1 MARWLKL
8 LLWLGVALLGAGA
21 LAIVAFA
28 RGEPVNALWIVTA
41 GLCATA
47 ISYRFYSR
55 WLAVKVL
62 ELDDNRATPA
72 LVVDDG
78 KDFVPTNRWMA
89 FGHHF
94 AAIAG
99 PGPLVG
105 PVLAAQFGYLPG
117 TLWILIGATLGG
129 GVHDMIVLFAS
140 VRRRGKTLGQMVKE
154 EIGSAVGALAMLSV
168 LSIMVIL
175 LAVLALV
182 VVQALAKSPW
192 GVFTMA
198 TTIPVALIMGIGLR
212 SGKIGVGVMTVFGLA
227 GLLFGVWGGQFLHQY
242 PMIESWFQHDQKW
255 LAWAIM
261 LYGLAASAL
270 PVWLLLTPRDY
281 LSTFL
286 KLGAVAALAVA
297 VVIIHPTLQMPALS
311 RFIDGS
317 GLVFAGPVF
326 PFVCITIAC
335 GAVSGFHSLIASG
348 TTPKMIEREARIRSI
363 GYGAM
368 VTEMMVALMALIAAS
383 VLSPG
388 QYFAINAKGTP
399 TEVVAKVSAAGFPV
413 TQGEM
418 TKLASDLGETTM
430 FNRAGGA
437 PTFAVGMAHMFSRLT
452 SNPTAL
458 ALWYHFAIMFEALFI
473 LTTIDAGTRVGR
485 FLLQDFLGQLWR
497 PLGNTQSLGANL
509 FASVL
514 LVSAWG
520 WFLYQG
526 VLDPLGG
533 INSLWPLFGL
543 ANQLLSVIA
552 LCLGT
557 TILIKMGKARY
568 AWTTVGPL
576 VFMIVVTFSAG
587 WMKIF
592 SRRSADRLPERR
604 ADARRESGG
613 AADERRLRAAGRHLP
628 AQRPGR
634 GSFPPPRAPD
644 RARLRA
650 GMVAPAPREQTSG
663 AARER
668 VRPVGRDSLGRETN
682 ARKTNARGRE
692 GVDGTADRAVSRDRS
707 ARGDR
712 GAARENAAR
721 QFPARRFWECD
732 RALSAGPVAR
742 ALGVRGAYGSSRL
755 GAAEERRDALSRVG
769 GGAFPRQ
776 PANEKLWRLRDVG
789 FAGVRSARPENLL
802 AHLR

>member
-1 MARWLKL
+1 MTRIVKF
-8 LLWLGVALLGAGA
+8 LLWFAIALLGAA
-21 LAIVAFA
+21 AVAVFAFA
-28 RGEPVNALWIVTA
+28 RGEPVNALWLVTA

-47 ISYRFYSR
+47 ISYRFYSK
-55 WLAVKVL
+55 WLATTVL
-62 ELDDNRATPA
+62 VLNDDRATPA

-117 TLWILIGATLGG
+117 ALWILIGATLGG

-154 EIGSAVGALAMLSV
+154 EIGNTIGALALVSV
-168 LSIMVIL
+168 LAIMVIL

-192 GVFTMA
+192 GVFTIAM
-198 TTIPVALIMGIGLR
+198 TIPIAVVMGIGLR
-212 SGKIGVGVMTVFGLA
+212 SGRVGVGWVTIFGLL
-227 GLLFGVWGGQFLHQY
+227 GLVFAVWGGQFLAHF
-242 PMIESWFQHDQKW
+242 PALENWFRFDQKS
-255 LAWAIM
+255 LAWALM
-261 LYGLAASAL
+261 FYGFAASAL

-286 KLGAVAALAVA
+286 KLGTVAALALA
-297 VVIIHPTLQMPALS
+297 VLIIHPTLQMPALT

-348 TTPKMIEREARIRSI
+348 TTPKMIERESRIRSI

-368 VTEMMVALMALIAAS
+368 VTEMMVALMALIAAC
-383 VLSPG
+383 VLQPG
-388 QYFAINAKGTP
+388 QYFAINAKGSP
-399 TEVVAKVSAAGFPV
+399 SAVVAKVSAAGFPV
-413 TQGEM
+413 SEGEM
-418 TKLASDLGETTM
+418 KQLASDLGESTM

-437 PTFAVGMAHMFSRLT
+437 PTFAVGMAHMFARIT
-452 SNPTAL
+452 TNQTAL

-473 LTTIDAGTRVGR
+473 LTTLDAGTRVGR
-485 FLLQDFLGQLWR
+485 FLLQDLLGQVWR
-497 PLGNTQSLGANL
+497 PLGDTKSWGANI
-509 FASVL
+509 FASLL
-514 LVSAWG
+514 LVAAWG

-568 AWTTVGPL
+568 LWTTLLPL
-576 VFMIVVTFSAG
+576 AFMIVVTFSAG
-587 WMKIF
+587 YLKILSSDPRIGF
-592 SRRSADRLPERR
+592 LSGANNLEHDLAAAATNVNFARQAVIWRI
-604 ADARRESGG
+604 DA
-613 AADERRLRAAGRHLP
+613 LVAAGFLVLVFLIVSGCAWQWWRLL
-628 AQRPGR
+628 R
-634 GSFPPPRAPD
+634 GS
-644 RARLRA
+644 
-650 GMVAPAPREQTSG
+650 
-663 AARER
+663 
-668 VRPVGRDSLGRETN
+668 RPVVLHESEL
-682 ARKTNARGRE
+682 
-692 GVDGTADRAVSRDRS
+692 V
-707 ARGDR
+707 
-712 GAARENAAR
+712 
-721 QFPARRFWECD
+721 
-732 RALSAGPVAR
+732 ALAELPVA
-742 ALGVRGAYGSSRL
+742 SR
-755 GAAEERRDALSRVG
+755 
-769 GGAFPRQ
+769 
-776 PANEKLWRLRDVG
+776 
-789 FAGVRSARPENLL
+789 
-802 AHLR
+802 

>member
-1 MARWLKL
+1 MIKLLKL
-8 LLWLGVALLGAGA
+8 LLWLGIAVLGAAAVAVLA
-21 LAIVAFA
+21 LV
-28 RGEPVNALWIVTA
+28 RDEPVNALWIVTA

-47 ISYRFYSR
+47 ISYRFYSK
-55 WLAVKVL
+55 WLATKVL
-62 ELDDNRATPA
+62 MLDESRATPA
-72 LVVDDG
+72 LVVNDG

-154 EIGSAVGALAMLSV
+154 EIGSAVGALAIVSV
-168 LSIMVIL
+168 LAIMIIL

-192 GVFTMA
+192 GVFTIA
-198 TTIPVALIMGIGLR
+198 LTIPIALLMGIGLR
-212 SGKIGVGVMTVFGLA
+212 SGRVGVAWMTVFGLL
-227 GLLFGVWGGQFLHQY
+227 GLVFAVWGGQFLPHF
-242 PMIESWFQHDQKW
+242 PAFENWFRHDQKW

-261 LYGLAASAL
+261 FYGFAASAL
-270 PVWLLLTPRDY
+270 PIWLLLTPRDY

-286 KLGAVAALAVA
+286 KLGTVAALALA
-297 VVIIHPTLQMPALS
+297 VILIHPTLQMPALS

-348 TTPKMIEREARIRSI
+348 TTPKMIERESRIRDI

-368 VTEMMVALMALIAAS
+368 VTEMMVALMALIAAC
-383 VLSPG
+383 VLQPG
-388 QYFAINAKGTP
+388 QYFAINAKGSP
-399 TEVVAKVSAAGFPV
+399 SEVVAKVSAAGFPV
-413 TQGEM
+413 SEPEM
-418 TKLASDLGETTM
+418 KQLAVNLGESTM
-430 FNRAGGA
+430 FGRAGGA
-437 PTFAVGMAHMFSRLT
+437 PTFAVGMAHMFSRV
-452 SNPTAL
+452 SASPTAL

-485 FLLQDFLGQLWR
+485 FLLQDLLGQLWR
-497 PLGNTQSLGANL
+497 PLGDTRSWGANL
-509 FASVL
+509 FASIL

-557 TILIKMGKARY
+557 TILIKMGKTRY
-568 AWTTVGPL
+568 AWTTLLPL

-587 WMKIF
+587 YLKIF
-592 SRRSADRLPERR
+592 SPDPRLGFLSGAQKLDHDVAMASTNVDFARQALIWRVDALVALAFLVLVFAIVTGCAWQWWRLLRGTRPVVLHESEFISLAQAQMADR
-604 ADARRESGG
+604 
-613 AADERRLRAAGRHLP
+613 
-628 AQRPGR
+628 
-634 GSFPPPRAPD
+634 
-644 RARLRA
+644 
-650 GMVAPAPREQTSG
+650 
-663 AARER
+663 
-668 VRPVGRDSLGRETN
+668 
-682 ARKTNARGRE
+682 
-692 GVDGTADRAVSRDRS
+692 
-707 ARGDR
+707 
-712 GAARENAAR
+712 
-721 QFPARRFWECD
+721 
-732 RALSAGPVAR
+732 
-742 ALGVRGAYGSSRL
+742 
-755 GAAEERRDALSRVG
+755 
-769 GGAFPRQ
+769 
-776 PANEKLWRLRDVG
+776 
-789 FAGVRSARPENLL
+789 
-802 AHLR
+802 

>member
-1 MARWLKL
+1 MVRLLKL
-8 LLWLGVALLGAGA
+8 LLWLGIGALGAAAVALVA
-21 LAIVAFA
+21 LA
-28 RGEPVNALWIVTA
+28 RSEPVNALWIVTA

-55 WLAVKVL
+55 WLATKVL
-62 ELDDNRATPA
+62 ALDDNRATPA

-154 EIGSAVGALAMLSV
+154 EIGSAVGALAMVSV
-168 LSIMVIL
+168 LSIMIIL
-175 LAVLALV
+175 LAVLGLV

-198 TTIPVALIMGIGLR
+198 TTIPVAVIMGIGLR
-212 SGKIGVGVMTVFGLA
+212 SGRVGVGWMTVFGLL
-227 GLLFGVWGGQFLHQY
+227 GLIFAVWGGQFLHGF
-242 PMIESWFQHDQKW
+242 PALESWFQHDQKW
-255 LAWAIM
+255 LAWAVII
-261 LYGLAASAL
+261 YGFAASAL

-297 VVIIHPTLQMPALS
+297 VLIIHPTLQMPALS
-311 RFIDGS
+311 RFIDGT

-383 VLSPG
+383 VLQPG
-388 QYFAINAKGTP
+388 EYFAINAKGTP
-399 TEVVAKVSAAGFPV
+399 SEVVAKVSAAGFPV
-413 TQGEM
+413 SEVEM
-418 TKLASDLGETTM
+418 QQLATNLGESTM

-437 PTFAVGMAHMFSRLT
+437 PTFAVGMARMFSRVT
-452 SNPTAL
+452 ANPTAL

-473 LTTIDAGTRVGR
+473 LTTLDAGTRVGR
-485 FLLQDFLGQLWR
+485 FLLQDLLGQLWR
-497 PLGNTQSLGANL
+497 PLGNTRSWGANL
-509 FASVL
+509 LASVL
-514 LVSAWG
+514 LVGAWG

-557 TILIKMGKARY
+557 TILIKMGKTRY
-568 AWTTVGPL
+568 AWTTVVPL
-576 VFMIVVTFSAG
+576 IFMIVVTFSAG
-587 WMKIF
+587 YLKIF
-592 SRRSADRLPERR
+592 S
-604 ADARRESGG
+604 
-613 AADERRLRAAGRHLP
+613 
-628 AQRPGR
+628 
-634 GSFPPPRAPD
+634 PD
-644 RARLRA
+644 PKL
-650 GMVAPAPREQTSG
+650 GFLSG
-663 AARER
+663 ARMLEANVAAQVTNVDFARQAVIYRLNALVALAFLVLVFLIVAGCARE
-668 VRPVGRDSLGRETN
+668 
-682 ARKTNARGRE
+682 
-692 GVDGTADRAVSRDRS
+692 
-707 ARGDR
+707 
-712 GAARENAAR
+712 
-721 QFPARRFWECD
+721 W
-732 RALSAGPVAR
+732 
-742 ALGVRGAYGSSRL
+742 
-755 GAAEERRDALSRVG
+755 
-769 GGAFPRQ
+769 
-776 PANEKLWRLRDVG
+776 WRLLRGTKPVVLHESE
-789 FAGVRSARPENLL
+789 FVPL
-802 AHLR
+802 AHVAAATR